1 LICWSCERA
10 AGDGVTCGV
19 CGAIQP
25 ADPTQDHF
33 RVLNVPKTFALDV
46 AQAEARFRELSRIV
60 HPDRFATSDPRAK
73 RFSTQRTV
81 QLNEAWRTLKDAVR
95 RAEYLLSQAGFDI
108 GAETGASRPGSG
120 AGAREKIA
128 LPAGLLA
135 RVLELREDLAD
146 ARSDGDQA
154 RVQALA
160 GQVRQRLGETMEHVA
175 AIFAS
180 MPSQTG
186 GASQPALESIA
197 HDMIELRYLRRF
209 LDEVDAHDE
218 AQAAGSTHA

>member
-1 LICWSCERA
+1 
-10 AGDGVTCGV
+10 
-19 CGAIQP
+19 
-25 ADPTQDHF
+25 
-33 RVLNVPKTFALDV
+33 VLNVPKAFALDL
-46 AQAEARFRELSRIV
+46 AQAEAHFRELSRIV

-81 QLNEAWRTLKDAVR
+81 QLNEAWRTLKDPVR

-108 GAETGASRPGSG
+108 GAETGASRPGNS

-154 RVQALA
+154 RVQSLA

-175 AIFAS
+175 ATFAE
-180 MPSQTG
+180 MPKVPSCQPEPT
-186 GASQPALESIA
+186 SQPALESIA
-197 HDMIELRYLRRF
+197 HDLIELRYLRRF